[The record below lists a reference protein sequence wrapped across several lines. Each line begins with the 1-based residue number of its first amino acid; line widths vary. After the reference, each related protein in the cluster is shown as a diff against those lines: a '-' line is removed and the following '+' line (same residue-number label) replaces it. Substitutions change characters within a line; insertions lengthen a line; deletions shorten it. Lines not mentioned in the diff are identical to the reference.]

1 MLFAVIGLGVLGR
14 SAALEL
20 QRMGNTVIGV
30 DIDSKEI
37 DKVSDI
43 LQYSAIADATDK
55 SMLEELN
62 LTRCDGV
69 LVSIGDNLE
78 ASVLCTLNL
87 REMGIR
93 NVWVK
98 AKTESHGA
106 ILSALKVRHIIQPEH
121 DMGTRIAQAM
131 NYPIVVDHM
140 ALGDELYL
148 IQVIANDILNGQ
160 TIEQA
165 FAAHASID
173 VFMVKRGANVIRCDQ
188 GDLVI
193 EQGDRLVLSGP
204 LESLKQ
210 LSKAFKVIERNR
222 ESGDQLTS

>member
-55 SMLEELN
+55 GMLEELN

-121 DMGTRIAQAM
+121 DMGIRIAQAM

-140 ALGDELYL
+140 ALGDDLYL

-165 FAAHASID
+165 FTGHDSIE
-173 VFMVKRGANVIRCDQ
+173 VFMIKRGASVMRCDQ
-188 GDLVI
+188 RDFVI

-204 LESLKQ
+204 LEALKQ

-222 ESGDQLTS
+222 ESGDQLSS

>member
-37 DKVSDI
+37 DKVSNI

-55 SMLEELN
+55 GMLEELN

-98 AKTESHGA
+98 AKTESHSA

-165 FAAHASID
+165 FTGHDSIE
-173 VFMVKRGANVIRCDQ
+173 VFLIKRGVNVMRCDQ
-188 GDLVI
+188 RDFVI

-204 LESLKQ
+204 LEALKQ

-222 ESGDQLTS
+222 ESGDQLSS

>member
-93 NVWVK
+93 NVCVK

-148 IQVIANDILNGQ
+148 IQVIANDILNGK

-165 FAAHASID
+165 FAGHDSIE
-173 VFMVKRGANVIRCDQ
+173 VFMIKRGANVIRCDQ
-188 GDLVI
+188 RDFIL
-193 EQGDRLVLSGP
+193 EQGDRVVLSGP
-204 LESLKQ
+204 LEALKQ

-222 ESGDQLTS
+222 ESGDQLSS

>member
-1 MLFAVIGLGVLGR
+1 MLFAVIGLGIFGR

-37 DKVSDI
+37 DKISNI

-55 SMLEELN
+55 GMLEELN
-62 LTRCDGV
+62 ITKCDGV

-87 REMGIR
+87 REMGMR

-98 AKTESHGA
+98 AKTESHSA
-106 ILSALKVRHIIQPEH
+106 ILSALNVHHIIHPER

-131 NYPIVVDHM
+131 NYPIVADHM

-148 IQVIANDILNGQ
+148 IQVVANDVLDGLSVA
-160 TIEQA
+160 EA
-165 FAAHASID
+165 FAGHEQIE
-173 VFMVKRGANVIRCDQ
+173 VFLVKRGAEIMKCNDAAFVIHF
-188 GDLVI
+188 
-193 EQGDRLVLSGP
+193 GDRLLLSGT
-204 LESLKQ
+204 LEAIKQFSKSL
-210 LSKAFKVIERNR
+210 KVIERNR
-222 ESGDQLTS
+222 DEERAES